1 MAQYT
6 RTSDEAAQV
15 NFASMRILEASGQS
29 PRPVLPCPVRLERI
43 AAFTRVQN
51 EARIF
56 LTARQTR
63 LKCRLTH

>member
-1 MAQYT
+1 MGQYT
-6 RTSDEAAQV
+6 RTSGEAAQV
-15 NFASMRILEASGQS
+15 NFALMRILEASGQS

-56 LTARQTR
+56 LTPAQTA
-63 LKCRLTH
+63 LKCRLIH